1 MDTKRLV
8 EKFYI
13 VVLLDCAKG
22 AFGLDGA
29 VRAQQRSVDTVKIGK
44 NFLVEAVSPS
54 FKRMVRLPI
63 SLEHWPLFVT
73 STVPFSGDIFL
84 LPCCL
89 PMPGFSFLRIQGL

>member
-13 VVLLDCAKG
+13 MVLLDCAKG

-44 NFLVEAVSPS
+44 NFFVEAVSPS
-54 FKRMVRLPI
+54 FKRMVRLTIP
-63 SLEHWPLFVT
+63 LEHWPLFVT
-73 STVPFSGDIFL
+73 STVPF
-84 LPCCL
+84 
-89 PMPGFSFLRIQGL
+89 